1 MIRIENIDK
10 TYDVKKVLDDVNFS
24 IPENQVTTIIG
35 PNGAGKSTLLG
46 IIARLLTRDKGSVYV
61 EGRDVLDWKSSELAK
76 KLSILKQDNVINLK
90 ITIREI
96 VSFGRYPHSKGK
108 LTDADQRKIDEALH
122 FVQLTDI
129 QNKYINELSGG
140 QKQRAFIAALLAQDT
155 DYIMLDEPLNNLD
168 IKYMVETM
176 QLLRRL
182 AVEKDKTVVL
192 VLHDINFAA
201 SYSDYLIILKDGKL
215 VKEGGVHE
223 VITPEVLKDIYEL
236 EFNILI
242 QNDKPLC
249 LYY

>member
-1 MIRIENIDK
+1 MIRIENIAK
-10 TYDVKKVLDDVNFS
+10 TYGAKQVLDDINCS
-24 IPENQVTTIIG
+24 IPKNQVTTIIG

-46 IIARLLTRDKGSVYV
+46 IIARLLTRDKGYVYV
-61 EGRDVLDWKSSELAK
+61 EGHDVLDWKPNALAK
-76 KLSILKQDNVINLK
+76 KLSILKQDNAVNLK

-108 LTDADQRKIDEALH
+108 LTDADRQKIDEALQ

-129 QNKYINELSGG
+129 QDKYINELSGG

-168 IKYMVETM
+168 IRYMVDTM

-182 AVEKDKTVVL
+182 AVEKGKTVVL

-201 SYSDYLIILKDGKL
+201 RYSDYLLVLKDGKL
-215 VKEGGVHE
+215 VKEGGVHD